1 MPELSK
7 EIVTLLTY
15 LLPGFLV
22 AWIFYALTNHPKP
35 NQLERVIQA
44 LIFTLMVQAL
54 VVVEKHVLLAL
65 GVLVRLGEWN
75 EDSELIAS
83 VSSAVLLGF
92 LVAWLTN
99 TDRVHERLR
108 RFKISQRSA
117 SPNEWCTVF
126 APREQFVVVELKDA
140 RRLYGWPK
148 VWPSDPEKGHL
159 FLTFAS
165 WLHGEE
171 IVELNEAEGVL
182 VSVKDVAHIEFVK
195 APEVPDGY

>member
-7 EIVTLLTY
+7 DVVALLTY

-22 AWIFYALTNHPKP
+22 AWIFFALTTHQKP

-44 LIFTLMVQAL
+44 LIFTLIVRAL
-54 VVVEKHVLLAL
+54 VIVEKHVLLAL
-65 GVLVRLGEWN
+65 GAWVNLGVWS

-83 VSSAVLLGF
+83 VFSAVFLGF
-92 LVAWLTN
+92 VVAWLTN
-99 TDRVHERLR
+99 TDKVHELLR

-126 APREQFVVVELKDA
+126 GPREQFVIVELKDE

-165 WLHGEE
+165 WLHGEKP
-171 IVELNEAEGVL
+171 VELNEAEGVL
-182 VSVKDVAHIEFVK
+182 ISVKDISHIEFVK
-195 APEVPDGY
+195 APEVP

>member
-7 EIVTLLTY
+7 EVVALLTY

-22 AWIFYALTNHPKP
+22 AWIFFALTTHQKP

-44 LIFTLMVQAL
+44 LIFTLIVRAL
-54 VVVEKHVLLAL
+54 VIVEKHVLLAL
-65 GVLVRLGEWN
+65 GTWINLGAWS

-83 VSSAVLLGF
+83 VVSAVLLGF

-99 TDRVHERLR
+99 TDKVHELLR

-126 APREQFVVVELKDA
+126 GPREQFVVVELKDE

-148 VWPSDPEKGHL
+148 VWPSDPEKGHI

-165 WLHGEE
+165 WLHGEKP
-171 IVELNEAEGVL
+171 VDLNEAEGVL
-182 VSVKDVAHIEFVK
+182 ISVKDVAHIEFVK
-195 APEVPDGY
+195 APEVP

>member
-7 EIVTLLTY
+7 EVVALLTY

-22 AWIFYALTNHPKP
+22 AWIFFALTTHQKP

-44 LIFTLMVQAL
+44 LIFTLIVRAL
-54 VVVEKHVLLAL
+54 VIVEKHALLAAGTWVNL
-65 GVLVRLGEWN
+65 GAWN

-83 VSSAVLLGF
+83 VFSAVILGF

-99 TDRVHERLR
+99 TDKVHELLR

-126 APREQFVVVELKDA
+126 GPREQFVVIELKDE

-165 WLHGEE
+165 WLHGEKP
-171 IVELNEAEGVL
+171 VDLNEAEGVL
-182 VSVKDVAHIEFVK
+182 ISVKDVAHIEFVK
-195 APEVPDGY
+195 APEAP